1 MPKYYVRQPNGKIAL
16 FSTIVDNWLY
26 EDMSEDEF
34 YELFCERNGK
44 HTREVA
50 LQHIDKWTDYEE
62 CKYHITHSSFWFG
75 SKVKNYTQQEIK
87 EFCEKTG
94 YEEVS
99 DGETE
104 N

>member
-26 EDMSEDEF
+26 EDLSEDEF

-62 CKYHITHSSFWFG
+62 CKYHITHRAFWIG
-75 SKVKNYTQQEIK
+75 SKIKNYTKEEIE
-87 EFCEKTG
+87 EFCNKTG
-94 YEEVS
+94 YE
-99 DGETE
+99 G
-104 N
+104 